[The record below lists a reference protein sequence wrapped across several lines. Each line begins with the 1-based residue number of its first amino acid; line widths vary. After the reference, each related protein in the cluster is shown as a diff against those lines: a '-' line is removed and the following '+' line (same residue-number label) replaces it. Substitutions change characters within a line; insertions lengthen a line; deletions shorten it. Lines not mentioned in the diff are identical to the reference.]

1 MAFGIT
7 RTPPVGPHRAAS
19 CARAPGLAG
28 KGNSH
33 EPVGHDGTAVA
44 SSTTPDAPSHRRRG
58 YLFNRLD
65 LKYSPYLYIAPFF
78 LIFGAFGL
86 YPMLRT
92 AWMSLHDWDMI
103 GEHTFIGFD
112 NYTALIKDDYFWNAL
127 VNTFGIFAL
136 STIPQLLMA
145 LFLANLL
152 NQTLLR
158 AKTFFRMAIFVPN
171 VVSVAAVAIVFGML
185 FQRDF
190 GLFNWLLGLVG
201 VDQIDWRA
209 QEWSSWTA
217 IATMVNWRW
226 TGYNTLILLAG
237 MQAIP
242 KDLYEAAAIDGASPW
257 RQFWQITL
265 PMLKPTF
272 IFVVILSTIGGMQLF
287 TEPLLFGNGSIIGGN
302 QREYQTLAMYMY
314 EKGIYNLS
322 TAGYGAAVAWAIFMI
337 IVFVSLINFVL
348 VRRASK

>member
-1 MAFGIT
+1 MSLSAT
-7 RTPPVGPHRAAS
+7 TAPPSPAAPPS
-19 CARAPGLAG
+19 PD
-28 KGNSH
+28 
-33 EPVGHDGTAVA
+33 V
-44 SSTTPDAPSHRRRG
+44 SSRRSRG
-58 YLFNRLD
+58 RFLNRLD
-65 LKYSPYLYIAPFF
+65 VKYSPYLYIAPFF

-103 GEHTFIGFD
+103 GDRSFIGFD
-112 NYTALIKDDYFWNAL
+112 NYTRLASDEYFWNAL

-136 STIPQLLMA
+136 STIPQLLLA

-152 NQTLLR
+152 NRTFLR
-158 AKTFFRMAIFVPN
+158 AKTFFRMAIFMPN

-185 FQRDF
+185 FQREF
-190 GLFNWLLGLVG
+190 GLFNWLLGFVG
-201 VDQIDWRA
+201 VDPVDWDGHR
-209 QEWSSWTA
+209 WSSWMA
-217 IATMVNWRW
+217 ISSMVNWRW

-242 KDLYEAAAIDGASPW
+242 KDLYEAAAIDGASQW

-287 TEPLLFGNGSIIGGN
+287 TEPLLFGNGNIIGGN
-302 QREYQTLAMYMY
+302 QREFQTLAMYMY
-314 EKGIYNLS
+314 EMGIVNLN

-337 IVFVSLINFVL
+337 IVVVSVFNFLL
-348 VRRASK
+348 VRRSAK

>member
-1 MAFGIT
+1 MSLSAT
-7 RTPPVGPHRAAS
+7 TAPPSP
-19 CARAPGLAG
+19 AP
-28 KGNSH
+28 
-33 EPVGHDGTAVA
+33 PRPGTA
-44 SSTTPDAPSHRRRG
+44 PRRRRG
-58 YLFNRLD
+58 HLLNRLD

-92 AWMSLHDWDMI
+92 AWMSLHDWDMV
-103 GEHTFIGFD
+103 GDHSFIGID
-112 NYTALIKDDYFWNAL
+112 NYTRLVSDEYFWNAL

-136 STIPQLLMA
+136 STIPQLLLA

-152 NQTLLR
+152 NRSLLR

-185 FQRDF
+185 FQREF
-190 GLFNWLLGLVG
+190 GLINWLLSFVG
-201 VDQIDWRA
+201 IDQIDWDGQR
-209 QEWSSWTA
+209 WSAWTA

-242 KDLYEAAAIDGASPW
+242 KDLYEAAAIDGAGAW
-257 RQFWQITL
+257 RQFWRITL
-265 PMLKPTF
+265 PMVRPTL

-287 TEPLLFGNGSIIGGN
+287 TEPLLFGNGRILGGN
-302 QREYQTLAMYMY
+302 QREFQTLAMYMY
-314 EKGIYNLS
+314 EKGIENLN
-322 TAGYGAAVAWAIFMI
+322 TAGYGAAVAWAIFVI
-337 IVFVSLINFVL
+337 IVLMSLLNFVL
-348 VRRASK
+348 VRRSAK